1 MAARNIPEHIHA
13 AVHLALRR
21 PQAAEAFAN
30 TPESVWYSFA
40 AAFIALPLFLATLV
54 FRYGDEFSLVRAVA
68 DLGPYAVGWLLF
80 PVAMLRVAPAMLR
93 GQYYCRYISAVN
105 WCALVEFG
113 VMTVFVMLEAAGVI
127 PEGIARLLF
136 FAVVVWVLTY
146 QYFVVRTLLNLEGG
160 QAALVVALRMV
171 LDIAIVA
178 VSEILRA

>member
-1 MAARNIPEHIHA
+1 VAAQNISEHIHG

-21 PQAAEAFAN
+21 PRAAQAFAN

-54 FRYGDEFSLVRAVA
+54 FRYGDEFSLMRAVA

-80 PVAMLRVAPAMLR
+80 PVVMLRVAPAMQR

-113 VMTVFVMLEAAGVI
+113 VMTLFVMLEGAGLV

-136 FAVVVWVLTY
+136 FAVIFWVLTY
-146 QYFVVRTLLNLEGG
+146 QYFVARTLLEVEGA
-160 QAALVVALRMV
+160 QAAMIVGLRMV
-171 LDIAIVA
+171 LDIAVVA